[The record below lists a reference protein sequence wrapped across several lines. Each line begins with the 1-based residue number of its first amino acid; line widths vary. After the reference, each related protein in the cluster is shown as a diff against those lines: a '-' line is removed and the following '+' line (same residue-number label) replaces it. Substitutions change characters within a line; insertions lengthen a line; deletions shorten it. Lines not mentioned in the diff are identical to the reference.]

1 MPKISLNY
9 DQAHQFVEK
18 NKANGFYWDNYT
30 IVKFSPHSAAY
41 MDKKGSYKNNKWG
54 FANRYDVKENGTWDL
69 SEKYAKFI

>member
-1 MPKISLNY
+1 MSKITLDYES
-9 DQAHQFVEK
+9 AHKFVEK
-18 NKANGFYWDNYT
+18 NKVNGFFWDNYT

-54 FANRYDVKENGTWDL
+54 FANYYEIKNNGTWEL